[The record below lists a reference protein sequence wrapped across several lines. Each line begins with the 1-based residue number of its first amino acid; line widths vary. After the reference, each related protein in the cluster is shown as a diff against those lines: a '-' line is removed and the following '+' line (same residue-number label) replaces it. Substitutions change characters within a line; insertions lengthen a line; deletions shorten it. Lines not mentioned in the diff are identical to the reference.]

1 MFHIRH
7 LLLVKLMTASFDINF
22 QHEEEFLDFSGLQLF
37 LDEISKLKMPSIGEM
52 LQHAFPKVVSSVQDP
67 TVEVDRE
74 LQSAIE
80 ALLFD
85 IIKDLPSDGKEIS
98 ASTEAH
104 LKQFSDKARLYIP
117 DEFCDSLL
125 FVSLS
130 V

>member
-1 MFHIRH
+1 
-7 LLLVKLMTASFDINF
+7 MTASFDINF